1 MRSGRLPSMCM
12 NSSASRAVRADNP
25 IRDITTARRRN
36 DSLLLIAVLALVCLL
51 RLPGF
56 ALPLE
61 RDEGAYGYV
70 AWSWLR
76 GELPYRDAFDHKP
89 PLIYLLY
96 MPVLLVSQPLTA
108 WALRVWAT
116 LLFLL
121 AVWLVYLIGRR
132 VWQHPAAL
140 LAALLFGVAGS
151 AFDLQGLILNT
162 DQALVLPALAAL
174 WCAIRLYETQHLRY
188 AVAAG
193 AALAATILI
202 KPVAIVLVPCL
213 LLACHWR
220 ARSIVRAGIGAA
232 VGATLV
238 GLPVASYFA
247 LRGGWDDLVFG
258 VWTYNLLYARESQQR
273 WQLGALVDMFAPFM
287 PLLLVALGGVALLR
301 PAAQDEE
308 LLALPPTSRRAGWLV
323 TAWTAALLVAA
334 LGSLRPFVHYYY
346 PLLPALALLAAPC
359 ICWLWTSPH
368 RTAPGRRG
376 SSRAAATLLAA
387 LLLGPLSAQNV
398 RLVGTSAEQQA
409 ERLYGDVGRH
419 YFAQAPLVAAYLR
432 ERTRPEEYIY
442 VFAAEPEV
450 YLLAERRS
458 SSRYIYDYPFQHVP
472 GATAELQRDLAAR
485 PPGLIV
491 TYHGVRPEG
500 FFETLHSQNMVKL
513 ADIGGYE
520 IFGPR

>member
-1 MRSGRLPSMCM
+1 MPM
-12 NSSASRAVRADNP
+12 NSSASSAVRADNP
-25 IRDITTARRRN
+25 VRDITTARRRT

-96 MPVLLVSQPLTA
+96 MPALLVSQPLTA
-108 WALRVWAT
+108 WALRAWAT
-116 LLFLL
+116 LLLLL

-132 VWQHPAAL
+132 VWQPSAAL

-174 WCAIRLYETQHLRY
+174 WSAIRLRETERLRY
-188 AVAAG
+188 AIAAG

-220 ARSIVRAGIGAA
+220 GRSVVQAATGAA
-232 VGATLV
+232 VGAALV
-238 GLPVASYFA
+238 GLPIAAYFV
-247 LRGGWDDLVFG
+247 LRGGWSELVFG
-258 VWTYNLLYARESQQR
+258 VWTYNLRYAQESQQR
-273 WQLGALVDMFAPFM
+273 WQLGALVDMFAPFV
-287 PLLLVALGGVALLR
+287 PLLLVALGGVALLLA
-301 PAAQDEE
+301 PAASQDT
-308 LLALPPTSRRAGWLV
+308 LLVSAHTARRSGWLV
-323 TAWTAALLVAA
+323 AAWAGALMVAA
-334 LGSLRPFVHYYY
+334 VGSLRPFVHYYY

-359 ICWLWTSPH
+359 ICWLWQGLPASV
-368 RTAPGRRG
+368 PGKRVA
-376 SSRAAATLLAA
+376 SQAAA
-387 LLLGPLSAQNV
+387 LLLALLLLGPFTAQNL
-398 RLVGTSAEQQA
+398 RLLGTSAAQQA
-409 ERLYGDVGRH
+409 ERLYGDVGKH
-419 YFAQAPLVAAYLR
+419 FFAQAPQVAAYLR
-432 ERTRPEEYIY
+432 ERTQPEDYIY
-442 VFAAEPEV
+442 IFAAEPEV

-458 SSRYIYDYPFQHVP
+458 SSRYIYDYPFQHLP
-472 GATAELQRDLAAR
+472 GARAELQRDLATR
-485 PPGLIV
+485 PPRLIV
-491 TYHGVRPEG
+491 TYYGVRPEG
-500 FFETLHSQNMVKL
+500 FFETLRTQNMVKL
-513 ADIGGYE
+513 TEIGGYE
-520 IFGPR
+520 IFGQP